1 MSKKLTSE
9 QFIERANKIHSNK
22 YNYSKIEYIDTKTKI
37 CVICP
42 NHGEFFVT
50 PNHHLRG
57 IGCPKC
63 AGRLKSNEEIISQF
77 NKVHGNKYD
86 YSKVEY
92 KGSVTKVCIICRKH
106 GEFWQ
111 KPSDHL
117 SGYGCPHCRSLRM
130 STEKFIE
137 KAKGVHGDN
146 YDYSKTEYKGCRNL
160 VKVICNKHGEFEQTP
175 YKHLQGHGCPYCNE
189 SHLENNVKNA
199 LEKNDI
205 EYIYQCN
212 KRTFKWLGGQSLDFY
227 LPKYNIAIECQG
239 EQHYN
244 PIKYF
249 GGEKG
254 FKYRKKLDEKK
265 KELCEQNKIKLIYF
279 DYKENDINEL
289 VNIIQNETSILRHQ
303 IPLS

>member
-1 MSKKLTSE
+1 
-9 QFIERANKIHSNK
+9 
-22 YNYSKIEYIDTKTKI
+22 
-37 CVICP
+37 
-42 NHGEFFVT
+42 
-50 PNHHLRG
+50 
-57 IGCPKC
+57 
-63 AGRLKSNEEIISQF
+63 
-77 NKVHGNKYD
+77 
-86 YSKVEY
+86 
-92 KGSVTKVCIICRKH
+92 
-106 GEFWQ
+106 
-111 KPSDHL
+111 
-117 SGYGCPHCRSLRM
+117 M

-137 KAKGVHGDN
+137 KAKGVHGDK

-160 VKVICNKHGEFEQTP
+160 VKVICKKHGEFEQTP

-199 LEKNDI
+199 LEKNNI

-227 LPKYNIAIECQG
+227 LPKYNLAIECQG

-265 KELCEQNKIKLIYF
+265 KELCEQNKINLIYF